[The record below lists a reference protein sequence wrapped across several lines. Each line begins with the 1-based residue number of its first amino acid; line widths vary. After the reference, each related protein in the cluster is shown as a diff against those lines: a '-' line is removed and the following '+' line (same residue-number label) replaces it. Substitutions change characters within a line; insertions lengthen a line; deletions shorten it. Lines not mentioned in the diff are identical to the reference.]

1 MVYISDAERDSAQ
14 QIIAKYANT
23 IHPGDLLY
31 IYVSSET
38 MESVMKGM
46 TVAQLIDRLYHN
58 KSNLVSIPRREK
70 LKKYDKII
78 EFNDAY
84 KNMTIQDVL
93 RDIAKISVE
102 EKTENGDKQV

>member
-1 MVYISDAERDSAQ
+1 MNIERARIAVELLRIAAELSPDEEMAQ
-14 QIIAKYANT
+14 IN
-23 IHPGDLLY
+23 
-31 IYVSSET
+31 
-38 MESVMKGM
+38 GM
-46 TVAQLIDRLYHN
+46 TVSQLIDRLYHN

>member
-1 MVYISDAERDSAQ
+1 MNIERARIAVELLRIAAELSPDEEMS
-14 QIIAKYANT
+14 QIN
-23 IHPGDLLY
+23 
-31 IYVSSET
+31 
-38 MESVMKGM
+38 GM